1 MLIVQRK
8 VGEKIV
14 IGGGIEITL
23 TAMNARSVRIGVKAP
38 RGVLVLRGEVHDAI
52 VAANAAAV
60 GTSTPPLPEAP
71 SAPQTKE
78 EATEWTHKETAR

>member
-23 TAMNARSVRIGVKAP
+23 TAMSARSVRIGVNAP

-60 GTSTPPLPEAP
+60 GTTPPPPAEPSPKEA
-71 SAPQTKE
+71 E
-78 EATEWTHKETAR
+78 EAAAWTQKETER

>member
-60 GTSTPPLPEAP
+60 GASTAPPEPAAAP
-71 SAPQTKE
+71 KAIE
-78 EATEWTHKETAR
+78 EATEWTQKETA

>member
-14 IGGGIEITL
+14 IGGGIEITV
-23 TAMNARSVRIGVKAP
+23 TAVNGRSVRLGVNAP

-60 GTSTPPLPEAP
+60 VPNTAGEHNPPQA
-71 SAPQTKE
+71 ATQE
-78 EATEWTHKETAR
+78 EAQ

>member
-23 TAMNARSVRIGVKAP
+23 TSINARSVRIGVKAP

-52 VAANAAAV
+52 VAANEAAV
-60 GTSTPPLPEAP
+60 ATTTPPPAEA
-71 SAPQTKE
+71 SAKAAPE
-78 EATEWTHKETAR
+78 EATAWTQKETAR

>member
-23 TAMNARSVRIGVKAP
+23 TAMSARSVRIGVNAP

-60 GTSTPPLPEAP
+60 GTTPPPPAEP
-71 SAPQTKE
+71 SAT
-78 EATEWTHKETAR
+78 EAQEAAEWTQKETER